1 MTNLANVMDGLS
13 DENSYS
19 DVELKEL
26 SSVIGLNPDDNLIQP
41 DDVTEVE
48 TRGPATAKRKKVG
61 LKTMGKAITA
71 FLGVPEERNPAS
83 YDPTRPV
90 VSYFVTPI
98 ARYSY
103 FLPFHS
109 RNFQVN

>member
-1 MTNLANVMDGLS
+1 MDGLS

-26 SSVIGLNPDDNLIQP
+26 SYVIGLNPDDNLIQP
-41 DDVTEVE
+41 DDAEEVE
-48 TRGPATAKRKKVG
+48 TRGTATLKRKKVG
-61 LKTMGKAITA
+61 LKTVGKAITA
-71 FLGVPEERNPAS
+71 FLGVPEDRNPAS

-98 ARYSY
+98 LIFS
-103 FLPFHS
+103 
-109 RNFQVN
+109 